1 MNKLIP
7 IITACSILLPTQ
19 ALYAK
24 LSTPQIFNSHMVLQR
39 NLPAPVWGWDKPGAE
54 VTVNFA
60 GQTHK
65 ASADKDGRWQ
75 IKLNPLPA
83 NTTGQQMII
92 SNATGEKINY
102 NNILIGDVWICS
114 GQSNMEWSVKQ
125 SHNPQ
130 GEIPTANHPLIRL
143 FDVQGHIISSS
154 PQQRLQRPSI
164 WQPCSP
170 KAVTNFSAVGYYFGR
185 ELLQQSGVPI
195 GLVGTNWGG
204 TRVEP
209 WTPPVGFR
217 KQPELNA
224 ISKNVDAQLIN
235 TPTGKTA
242 WQNYAQAVSEWSAEL
257 SKCVAEGLSVPAAP
271 VSPGPRN
278 HNEPC
283 SIYNAMVHPLVGY
296 GVRGAIWYQGES
308 NSGEGIQY
316 LPKLKALVEGWREIW
331 QQPAD
336 FPFYFY
342 VVKLAQ
348 FHQHTDDPKGG
359 DGFAR
364 IRVAQDRIQEL
375 PHTGVASA
383 IDIGNARDIHPK
395 NKQDVGKRLALWA
408 LRDVYGKK
416 DTVVSGPTYKE
427 MKVEGST
434 ATIHYNHVGGG
445 LMVAKK
451 KDPFQPVLATPDAQL
466 ASFAICGAD
475 RKWHWADAVIEGNT
489 IKVSSPAVAEPVA
502 VRYAYRSNP
511 AKANLYNKEG
521 LPAIPF
527 RTDKWN
533 P

>member
-1 MNKLIP
+1 MNKLIH
-7 IITACSILLPTQ
+7 IAAVSLLLLAP
-19 ALYAK
+19 ALQAK
-24 LSTPQIFNSHMVLQR
+24 LTTAKIFSNHMVIQR
-39 NLPAPVWGWDKPGAE
+39 DLASPVWGWDDPGKE
-54 VTVNFA
+54 ITVSFA
-60 GQTHK
+60 GQDHK
-65 ASADKDGRWQ
+65 ATADKNGRWQ
-75 IKLNPLPA
+75 IKLKPLAA
-83 NTTGQQMII
+83 NATAQAMTI
-92 SNATGEKINY
+92 SNTTGEKISY
-102 NNILIGDVWICS
+102 HDILIGDVWICS

-130 GEIPTANHPLIRL
+130 QEIAQANHPLIRL
-143 FDVQGHIISSS
+143 FDVSGHIIASS
-154 PQQRLQRPSI
+154 PQSRLQRPSS

-185 ELLQQSGVPI
+185 ELQQQSGVPI
-195 GLVGTNWGG
+195 GLLGTNWGG

-217 KQPELNA
+217 KQAELA
-224 ISKNVDAQLIN
+224 ALSKNVDAQLIN
-235 TPTGKTA
+235 TPAGKAA
-242 WQNYAQAVSEWSAEL
+242 WSSFAQQASQWAAAV
-257 SKCVAEGLSVPAAP
+257 KQCVAEGRSVPPAP
-271 VSPGPRN
+271 ASPGPKN

-283 SIYNAMVHPLVGY
+283 SIYNAMVAPIVGY

-308 NSGEGIQY
+308 NSGEGMAY
-316 LPKLKALVEGWREIW
+316 LPKLKALVEGWREVW

-348 FHQHTDDPKGG
+348 FHKHTTNPEGG

-364 IRVAQDRIQEL
+364 IRIAQDRIQEL

-416 DTVVSGPTYKE
+416 DTMVSGPTFKA
-427 MKVEGST
+427 MKTEGNT
-434 ATIHYNHVGGG
+434 VTISYDHVGSG
-445 LMVAKK
+445 LMVAKR
-451 KDPFQPVLATPDAQL
+451 KDSFQPVQATPDAKL

-475 RKWHWADAVIEGNT
+475 KKWHWANAVIEGNT
-489 IKVSSPAVAEPVA
+489 VKLSSSAVAQPVA
-502 VRYAYRSNP
+502 VRYAYRGNP
-511 AKANLYNKEG
+511 ANANLYNNEG

-527 RTDKWN
+527 RTDNWN

>member
-1 MNKLIP
+1 MNKLSRIF
-7 IITACSILLPTQ
+7 TTILLLLIPNLQ
-19 ALYAK
+19 AK
-24 LSTPQIFNSHMVLQR
+24 LSTAKIFSNHMIIQR
-39 NLPAPVWGWDKPGAE
+39 DLAAPVWGWDKPGTE
-54 VTVNFA
+54 VTVSFA
-60 GQTHK
+60 GQEHK
-65 ASADKDGRWQ
+65 ATADKEGRWQ
-75 IKLNPLPA
+75 IKIKPLAA
-83 NTTGQQMII
+83 NTISQAMII
-92 SNATGEKINY
+92 SSSAGEKITY
-102 NNILIGDVWICS
+102 RDILIGDVWICS

-130 GEIPTANHPLIRL
+130 QEISQANHPMIRL
-143 FDVQGHIISSS
+143 FDVSGHIIASS
-154 PQQRLQRPSI
+154 PQDRLQRPSS
-164 WQPCSP
+164 WQACSP
-170 KAVTNFSAVGYYFGR
+170 KTVTNFSAVGYYFGR
-185 ELLQQSGVPI
+185 ELQQQSSVPI
-195 GLVGTNWGG
+195 GLLGTNWGG

-217 KQPELNA
+217 KQPELA
-224 ISKNVDAQLIN
+224 TLSKNVDAQLVT
-235 TPTGKTA
+235 TPSGKAVWSTF
-242 WQNYAQAVSEWSAEL
+242 AQQASQWAATV
-257 SKCVAEGLSVPAAP
+257 KQCIAEGRSVPPAP
-271 VSPGPRN
+271 QSPGPTN

-308 NSGEGIQY
+308 NSGEGIHY
-316 LPKLKALVEGWREIW
+316 LPKLKALVEGWRDVW

-348 FHQHTDDPKGG
+348 FHKHSTNPEGG

-383 IDIGNARDIHPK
+383 IDIGHPSDIHPK

-416 DTVVSGPTYKE
+416 DTVVSGPTFKE
-427 MKVEGST
+427 LKVDGNT
-434 ATIHYNHVGGG
+434 ATIHYRHVGSG
-445 LMVAKK
+445 LMVGKK
-451 KDPFQPVLATPDAQL
+451 KDSFQPVLATPDVKL

-475 RKWHWADAVIEGNT
+475 RKWHWADALIEGNMV
-489 IKVSSPAVAEPVA
+489 KLSSPAVNTPVA
-502 VRYAYRSNP
+502 VRYAYRGNP
-511 AKANLYNKEG
+511 ANANLYNKEG

-527 RTDKWN
+527 RTDDWN